1 MGHQRY
7 PHPIIPVTGDY
18 ITLHG
23 RRDFAV
29 EVKVKD
35 FIKAD
40 YLGLSGWV
48 FKSRREKQK
57 SRSDICNYRK
67 DSRDSTQ
74 ITNFE
79 DGGGG
84 P

>member
-1 MGHQRY
+1 MGHQRHS
-7 PHPIIPVTGDY
+7 HPIIPVTGDY

-23 RRDFAV
+23 SMDFAV

-48 FKSRREKQK
+48 FQSRREKQK
-57 SRSDICNYRK
+57 SRSDRCNYRK

-74 ITNFE
+74 MTNFE